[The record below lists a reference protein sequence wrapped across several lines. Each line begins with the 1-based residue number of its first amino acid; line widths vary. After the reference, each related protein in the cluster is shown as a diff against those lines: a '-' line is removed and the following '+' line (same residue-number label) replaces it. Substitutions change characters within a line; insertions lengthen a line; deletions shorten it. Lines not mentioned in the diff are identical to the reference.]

1 MALFSADAE
10 KSSVVQ
16 KTPVSSVYGPVPSWR
31 VGQSLGID
39 LICENSVC
47 SFNCTY
53 CQLGSIQ
60 VRTNERRLFVPTGKV
75 MDDLSRS
82 RWRDADIITF
92 SGSGE
97 PTLALNLG
105 EATRRIADHTEKPT
119 LVLTNGTL
127 WSSEKVRQE
136 LNEADQVF
144 LKLDAASEEVLQR
157 VNRPVE
163 GVSLSKI
170 VESAVQFRRGYR
182 GMLGVQMMFVYP
194 NAKEIE
200 SFAQIL
206 NRIRPHKV
214 QVNTPTRPY
223 PSEWYLASRGSH
235 EGVDYPAKPLKQ
247 VVPEQ
252 LAEIVQRLRELT
264 GLSITSVHERS

>member
-1 MALFSADAE
+1 M
-10 KSSVVQ
+10 VQ
-16 KTPVSSVYGPVPSWR
+16 ETAVSTVYGPVRSWR

-53 CQLGSIQ
+53 CQLGFIQ
-60 VRTNERRLFVPTGKV
+60 VRTNERRLFVPTEKV
-75 MDDLSRS
+75 VEDLRRS

-105 EATRRIADHTEKPT
+105 EATRQIADYTKKTT

-127 WSSEKVRQE
+127 WSSEQVRQE
-136 LNEADQVF
+136 LSEADQVF
-144 LKLDAASEEVLQR
+144 LKLDAASEDVLRR

-163 GVSLSKI
+163 GVTLSRI
-170 VESAVQFRRGYR
+170 VESAVQFRSNYSGK
-182 GMLGVQMMFVYP
+182 LGIQMMFVYA
-194 NAKEIE
+194 NTEEIE
-200 SFAQIL
+200 AFAEIL
-206 NRIRPHKV
+206 NRIRPDEV

-223 PSEWYLASRGSH
+223 PSDWYLASRGSH

-247 VVPEQ
+247 VSLEQ
-252 LAEIVQRLRELT
+252 LAQIVDQLQAMT
-264 GLSITSVHERS
+264 GLTVTSVHRRR